1 MLEVAVKAADSKR
14 AEDIVALD
22 LEGISFIAD
31 EYLIMQAPTERQV
44 LAIADEIVDQ
54 MEKAGFALTRQE
66 GRREGQWV
74 LLDYGD
80 LIVHILR
87 MMFVISIT
95 LKSFGV
101 MHQKLIFLTGWKRIH
116 SNELWHFCEPL

>member
-1 MLEVAVKAADSKR
+1 MAESQMLEVAVKAADSKR
-14 AEDIVALD
+14 AEDIVALG

-44 LAIADEIVDQ
+44 LAIADEIADQ
-54 MEKAGFALTRQE
+54 MEKAEFELTRQE

-80 LIVHILR
+80 LIVHI
-87 MMFVISIT
+87 F
-95 LKSFGV
+95 KSDVRHFYNLE
-101 MHQKLIFLTGWKRIH
+101 KLWGDAPEIDIADWIDEESF
-116 SNELWHFCEPL
+116 